1 MRNRNGRPR
10 PAARKVSVV
19 SDVLLTHMLAQ
30 RAAEAPEGTAL
41 ILDGVGQL
49 TFGAWHGRATAVARL
64 LRTRGVAAGERVALV
79 AGNGDWLDY
88 AVAFFGVL
96 RAGAVALPLSAR
108 LTAPELA
115 AATGRAGCV
124 GALAGTGV
132 QTADLPGWSA
142 ALAELGTDDEDGDL
156 PPLVGPDDEAQ
167 LLYTAG
173 TTGSPKLVSASHR
186 NLLAGWSPGDSR
198 PHEPG
203 RYFVHATSV
212 ACNAGQVTLLH
223 PLQEPH
229 TAVLLP
235 GFDPRR
241 YVELVGRH
249 RADHTLLVPAMA
261 SWLVESGAAA
271 GAELA
276 SVRSVALTAAP
287 TTPTL
292 LAAVDRLFGAA
303 TVTNC
308 YTSTEAWPA
317 MTAMDYD
324 PARPGALG
332 RPLDGQGVEVV
343 DTDGEMLPP
352 GETGEITL
360 STGGVPQRSYLDGTG
375 GVFSGTRVRTGDLG
389 YLDDEGYLYLVD
401 RRSDLIVT
409 GGANVSCLEVEDAL
423 TAHPAVVEA
432 GVTGLEHPTLGTMV
446 AAAVV
451 TRRPLAPAEIR
462 DWLRGRLADYKLP
475 AVLVPVDRLP
485 RNELGKVL
493 RAELRDVLSAG
504 VEGGGDAV
512 APRTDDERTLL
523 RIWCDVL
530 GRYDLGVQHDF
541 IAVGGHSLAAFRIAE
556 LASTALGVALPR
568 SLLLTTPT
576 VAAQAG
582 AVAELRRQGGTGAG
596 TPIRRRR
603 R

>member
-1 MRNRNGRPR
+1 M
-10 PAARKVSVV
+10 
-19 SDVLLTHMLAQ
+19 SDVLLPDMLAQ

-41 ILDGVGQL
+41 ILDGVGKL
-49 TFGAWHGRATAVARL
+49 GFGDWHSRANAVTNL

-79 AGNGDWLDY
+79 VGNEDWLDY
-88 AVAFFGVL
+88 AVGFFGVL

-108 LTAPELA
+108 LTVAELA
-115 AATGRAGCV
+115 DATGRAGCV
-124 GALAGTGV
+124 AVLTGRGV
-132 QTADLPGWSA
+132 PAEDLPGWSA
-142 ALAELGTDDEDGDL
+142 ALSEAVAGVQDGDL

-186 NLLAGWSPGDSR
+186 NVLAGWSPGDGR

-203 RYFVHATSV
+203 RYFVHATPV

-229 TAVLLP
+229 TVVLLP
-235 GFDPRR
+235 SFDPRR
-241 YVELVGRH
+241 YAELVERH

-261 SWLVESGAAA
+261 SWLVESGAAT
-271 GAELA
+271 GDELS
-276 SVRSVALTAAP
+276 SVHSVALTAAP

-292 LAAVDRLFGAA
+292 LAAVDRLFGSA

-332 RPLDGQGVEVV
+332 RALDGQGVEVV
-343 DTDGEMLPP
+343 DTDGRVLPP

-360 STGGVPQRSYLDGTG
+360 SADGVPQRSYLDGTG
-375 GVFSGTRVRTGDLG
+375 GVFTGARVRTGDLG
-389 YLDDEGYLYLVD
+389 YVDQDGYLYLVD
-401 RRSDLIVT
+401 RRTDLIVT
-409 GGANVSCLEVEDAL
+409 GGANVSCLEVENAL
-423 TAHPAVVEA
+423 TAHPSVAEA
-432 GVTGLEHPTLGTMV
+432 GVTGLSHPTLGTMV
-446 AAAVV
+446 GAAVV
-451 TRRPLAPAEIR
+451 TRRPLDAAELR
-462 DWLRGRLADYKLP
+462 EWLRGRLADYKLP
-475 AVLVPVDRLP
+475 AVLAPVDSLP

-493 RAELRDVLSAG
+493 RAQLRKVLAASVEYGGSA
-504 VEGGGDAV
+504 AV
-512 APRTDDERTLL
+512 APRTDDERILL

-530 GRYDLGVQHDF
+530 GRYDLGVEHDF

-556 LASTALGVALPR
+556 LASAALGVALPR
-568 SLLLTTPT
+568 SLLLTIPT
-576 VAAQAG
+576 IAAQAD
-582 AVAELRRQGGTGAG
+582 AVAEFRRQGNIAASA
-596 TPIRRRR
+596 PIRRRR